1 LKPELQNKEFIKAI
15 LNSSMLYNGVFTM
28 VNRRTFLKR
37 MLAWCGMAAM
47 PAALSACAGYRI
59 PDKNRALIAEV
70 DRFSLREIA
79 DRKLHHGDGSYLN
92 LFGGPM
98 HGNPWRP
105 ATVQSVNTSDA
116 GVYNYSYV
124 PYYKDQ
130 QTVPVTIDWNALK
143 HDCGLSVTFVK
154 HACVMIKDQDQYI
167 LVDPVLFGLPFV
179 RDFTP
184 LAFDIRDMPPPTHV
198 LITHGHYDHLDEPSL
213 KALPPQTHVI
223 TPLGYADLFKDLKMN
238 NRSQLD
244 WFDTFEQNGLKITLL
259 PCKHWTM
266 RNPIFGANHSLWGS
280 FLLKTAGGKTIYIS
294 GDTTYFR
301 GFREIGSEYDVD
313 LAIINLGAYSHGV
326 PWWMSHLNPS
336 QAVRAFQDLQA
347 KQLMIVHWGSYSL
360 TSEPVHFPPI
370 QLKPELEKAGLTD
383 RLVHLNHGETLFYK
397 V

>member
-1 LKPELQNKEFIKAI
+1 
-15 LNSSMLYNGVFTM
+15 M
-28 VNRRTFLKR
+28 VNGTITRRTFLKK
-37 MLAWCGMAAM
+37 LLTWGGLAAM
-47 PAALSACAGYRI
+47 PGVFSACAGYRV
-59 PDKNRALIAEV
+59 PERNRELIAEI

-79 DRKLHHGDGSYLN
+79 DRKIHHADGSYLN
-92 LFGGPM
+92 LFGGPL

-105 ATVQSVNTSDA
+105 AKVQSIYTSEA

-130 QTVPVTIDWNALK
+130 RNVPVTIDWNAIK
-143 HDCGLSVTFVK
+143 QTSGLSVTFIK

-167 LVDPVLFGLPFV
+167 LVDPVFFGLPFV

-184 LAFDIRDMPPPTHV
+184 LAFDIQDMPPPTHV
-198 LITHGHYDHLDEPSL
+198 LITHGHYDHLDEQSL
-213 KALPPQTHVI
+213 AALHPQTHVI
-223 TPLGYADLFKDLKMN
+223 TPLGYHDIFKDLKMN
-238 NRSQLD
+238 HRTQLD
-244 WFDTFEQNGLKITLL
+244 WFDTFKQDGLEITLL
-259 PCKHWTM
+259 PSKHWTM

-280 FLLKTAGGKTIYIS
+280 FLLKTARGKTIYIS

-301 GFREIGSEYDVD
+301 GFREIGSEYDID

-326 PWWMSHLNPS
+326 PWWLSHLNPS
-336 QAVRAFQDLQA
+336 QAVQTFQDLQA

-383 RLVHLNHGETLFYK
+383 RLVHLNHGETHFFNL
-397 V
+397 

>member
-1 LKPELQNKEFIKAI
+1 
-15 LNSSMLYNGVFTM
+15 M
-28 VNRRTFLKR
+28 VNDTISRRTFLKKS
-37 MLAWCGMAAM
+37 LTWCGMAAM
-47 PAALSACAGYRI
+47 PGALSACAGYRI
-59 PDKNRALIAEV
+59 PEKNRELIAEV

-105 ATVQSVNTSDA
+105 ATVQSVNTADA
-116 GVYNYSYV
+116 GVYSYSYV

-130 QTVPVTIDWNALK
+130 QTVPVIVDWTALK
-143 HDCGLSVTFVK
+143 HDSGLSVTFIK

-184 LAFDIRDMPPPTHV
+184 LAFDIQDMPPPTHV

-238 NRSQLD
+238 HRTQLD
-244 WFDTFEQNGLKITLL
+244 WYDTFRQNGMEITLL

-301 GFREIGSEYDVD
+301 GFREIGSEYDID

-326 PWWMSHLNPS
+326 PWWLSHLNPS
-336 QAVRAFQDLQA
+336 QAVQTFQDLQA

-370 QLKPELEKAGLTD
+370 QLKPELEKAGLTN
-383 RLVHLNHGETLFYK
+383 RLVHLNHGETHFFNL
-397 V
+397 